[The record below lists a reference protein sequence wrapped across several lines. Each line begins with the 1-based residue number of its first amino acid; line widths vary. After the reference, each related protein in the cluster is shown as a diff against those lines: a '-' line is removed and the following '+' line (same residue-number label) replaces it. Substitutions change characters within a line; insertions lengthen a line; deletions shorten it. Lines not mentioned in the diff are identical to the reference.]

1 MVDQIGNEIPAP
13 GVYTGTHVEQDE
25 ILYSYTGRFTQ
36 KGVTLKAGEGVLV
49 AGTVLA
55 RETSTKKFV
64 KYASGGSG
72 GTNVAVGIL
81 RKTVDTGT
89 DAAGKSYLGNI
100 IISGILKLVKI
111 SSANAGGDSAVLSAF
126 TGSRKSDVLG
136 TFTF

>member
-13 GVYTGTHVEQDE
+13 GVYKGVTVANDE

-36 KGVTLKAGEGVLV
+36 KGVTLKSGQGVLV

-55 RETSTKKFV
+55 RETASKKYV
-64 KYASGGSG
+64 KYNAGGGG

-81 RKTVDTGT
+81 RKSVDTGS
-89 DAAGKSYLGNI
+89 DAAAPSYLANI
-100 IISGILKLVKI
+100 IISGILKLVKV
-111 SSANAGGDSAVLSAF
+111 SSANAGGDTAVLAAF